1 MEKLQWS
8 RLIRQ
13 QVGAYAEYFVK
24 MEFTKYGFQVYTAEV
39 DDRGIDF
46 VARHDRGPFVQ
57 VQVKSL
63 RSFGYVF
70 MRKSCFPLED
80 CTYLALGLL
89 FDGSEPELFLIPSL
103 KWSSPDGTFVDRD
116 YQGLKS
122 EPEWGINVSKKNL
135 ADLDRYKFEAT
146 LESIVRLGASSTAWD
161 ELFLPPQAHRLML
174 KRRQLIEDSLRQFQ
188 PSSRNVLFKMRD

>member
-146 LESIVRLGASSTAWD
+146 LESIVRLGASSTA
-161 ELFLPPQAHRLML
+161 
-174 KRRQLIEDSLRQFQ
+174 
-188 PSSRNVLFKMRD
+188 